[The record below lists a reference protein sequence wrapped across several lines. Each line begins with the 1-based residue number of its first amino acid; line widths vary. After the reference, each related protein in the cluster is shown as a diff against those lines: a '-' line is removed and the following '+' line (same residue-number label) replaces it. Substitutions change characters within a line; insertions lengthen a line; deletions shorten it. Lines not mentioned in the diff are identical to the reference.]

1 MKMYNLFSP
10 ITVLRLVSYW
20 PPMLFSGI
28 SVRDFDLDKGYIKV
42 RLRSSFWN
50 RNYFGTHYGGSI
62 CSLCD
67 PFYAFILLH
76 QLGREYIVWDKA
88 SKVTFVSATRE
99 PVYATFSLSNEEI
112 EKIKEDALGNSKV
125 EPVFQTTVVDGEGKV
140 IATVE
145 RTLYIKTKSRNNS

>member
-28 SVRDFDLDKGYIKV
+28 SVREFDLNEGYIKA

-76 QLGREYIVWDKA
+76 QLGREFIVWDKA
-88 SKVTFVSATRE
+88 SKVTFVSATSE
-99 PVYATFSLSNEEI
+99 PVYATFSISKEEL
-112 EKIKEDALGNSKV
+112 EKVREDALNNSKV
-125 EPVFQTTVVDGEGKV
+125 EPVFQTSVVDKEGNV
-140 IATVE
+140 VAIVE
-145 RTLYIKTKSRNNS
+145 RTLYVKKKVRE

>member
-10 ITVLRLVSYW
+10 MTVLRLVSYW

-28 SVRDFDLDKGYIKV
+28 SVRDFDLDEGYIKV

-67 PFYAFILLH
+67 PFYSFILLH
-76 QLGREYIVWDKA
+76 QLGREFIVWDKA
-88 SKVTFVSATRE
+88 SKVTFVSATAE
-99 PVYATFSLSNEEI
+99 PVYATFSINKEDLDQVR
-112 EKIKEDALGNSKV
+112 EDALNNHKV
-125 EPVFQTTVVDGEGKV
+125 EPIFETTVVDEGGNI
-140 IATVE
+140 IAKVE
-145 RTLYIKTKSRNNS
+145 RTLYVKRKLRE